1 MVSTVPEHTQPPV
14 SPSPPPAAILL
25 AQSTFAKIPSEINF
39 DSSGGIGG
47 GGGGGETRSNGL
59 RIFLFPY

>member
-1 MVSTVPEHTQPPV
+1 MSTVPEHAQPPV
-14 SPSPPPAAILL
+14 SPSSPPAAILL
-25 AQSTFAKIPSEINF
+25 AQSTLAKIPSEINF
-39 DSSGGIGG
+39 DSSDGI